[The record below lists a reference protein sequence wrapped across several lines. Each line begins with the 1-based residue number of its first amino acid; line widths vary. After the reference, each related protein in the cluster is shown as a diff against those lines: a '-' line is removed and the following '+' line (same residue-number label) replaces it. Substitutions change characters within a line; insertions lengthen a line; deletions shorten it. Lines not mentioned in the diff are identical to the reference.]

1 MKYYISIFGFL
12 FLAIARLEA
21 NQLPAGIIQPKAIT
35 APALKVS
42 DIDGEALQESE
53 YKGKWHFIHFWAS
66 WCGPC
71 RREVP
76 AIDKMWKVMKKEG
89 LALSFINTAEDEDT
103 IFSFLSV
110 HAPELRALM
119 DKDGL
124 VTEQWK
130 PRGLPATYL
139 VDPQGIIRY
148 QALGGREWH
157 TPPYLN
163 FLRSLTNRER
173 K

>member
-1 MKYYISIFGFL
+1 MMKQTSWLL
-12 FLAIARLEA
+12 FFYLSMVTHTQASD
-21 NQLPAGIIQPKAIT
+21 LPAGIIEPTPFKAPT
-35 APALKVS
+35 LTVS
-42 DIDGEALQESE
+42 DIDGEPLKKSE
-53 YKGKWHFIHFWAS
+53 YQGKWFFVHFWAS

-76 AIDKMWKVMKKEG
+76 AIQKMWAIMQHENMA
-89 LALSFINTAEDEDT
+89 LAFINTAEDEDT

-139 VDPQGIIRY
+139 VDPDGIVRY

-157 TPPYLN
+157 TPNYLN
-163 FLRSLTNRER
+163 FLRKLTKN